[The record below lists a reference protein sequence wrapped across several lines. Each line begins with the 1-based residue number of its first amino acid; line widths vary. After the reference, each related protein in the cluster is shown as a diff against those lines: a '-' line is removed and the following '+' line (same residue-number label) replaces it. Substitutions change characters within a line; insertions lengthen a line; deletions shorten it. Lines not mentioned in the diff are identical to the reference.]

1 MSTTT
6 IDVPNAPDVE
16 VGAANVEV
24 EETNVVVEETNVVA
38 VAVAVAAAVAG
49 IGFEAVAAAETN
61 VTNPISGALLND
73 ATLLNRVGFQTA
85 FDPKTPIV
93 NTLPSVP
100 TTKTVNGT
108 FEAGA

>member
-24 EETNVVVEETNVVA
+24 EETNVVAVA
-38 VAVAVAAAVAG
+38 AAAAVAVAASG

-73 ATLLNRVGFQTA
+73 ATVLNRVGFQTA